1 MASDEAQQIR
11 RGCTSLVGVKIHGE
25 NLIIVVIFQ
34 NFEGASASRSHYY
47 VAWTLHMAR
56 YIVFMTY
63 MTWQNMT

>member
-11 RGCTSLVGVKIHGE
+11 SGCTSLVGVKIYGE

-34 NFEGASASRSHYY
+34 NFEGASGSTGHY